1 MSVQGGNAIQHGQAY
16 EGMPVDAQLYN
27 QVSKLNNT
35 AAAIAYGR
43 GVVSDTVDPEGSAM
57 LPVAASTAPKFIG
70 VVVRELNRAY
80 QDGAFFGAPPDRD
93 MTVRTVGPIYVRPLV
108 AVAVDDPVYLIVG
121 DGTGTNQGKF
131 SNVVGAAATL
141 AVLIPNAKW
150 TTAATAGALAKL
162 SLVVGG

>member
-1 MSVQGGNAIQHGQAY
+1 MPVLGGNAIQHEAAY
-16 EGMPVDAQLYN
+16 EGMPADAQTYN
-27 QVSKLNNT
+27 HVSKLNNT

-43 GVVSDTVDPEGSAM
+43 GVVSDQVDPGQSAM
-57 LPVAASTAPKFIG
+57 LPVAGSTALKFVGIT
-70 VVVRELNRAY
+70 VRELNRAY
-80 QDGAFFGAPPDRD
+80 QEGAFFGGPPDRD
-93 MTVRTVGPIYVRPLV
+93 MTVRTMGPIWVRPLV

-131 SNVVGAAATL
+131 SNVAGAAATL